1 MIEVLN
7 KTTFA
12 FWIWIF
18 FVFQNSEKDKIT
30 VLSISV
36 GCSDVLL
43 YCLLSTKL
51 KIEDKLVTL
60 DLEGVCLVL

>member
-36 GCSDVLL
+36 GCSAVLL